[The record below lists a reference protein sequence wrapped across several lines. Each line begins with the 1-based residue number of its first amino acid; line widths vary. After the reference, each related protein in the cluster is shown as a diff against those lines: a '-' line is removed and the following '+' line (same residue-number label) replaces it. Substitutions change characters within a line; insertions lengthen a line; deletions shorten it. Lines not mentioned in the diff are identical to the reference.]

1 MEESANV
8 QTGRAGQKTTM
19 SKRKGKRGRIV
30 NRPAQASAKPR
41 PEAELTVQAP
51 QEIQV
56 SDIELNFIVQLKEC
70 D

>member
-8 QTGRAGQKTTM
+8 QTGGAGQKTTM
-19 SKRKGKRGRIV
+19 GKRKRKRGRIV
-30 NRPAQASAKPR
+30 RPAQASAKPR
-41 PEAELTVQAP
+41 PETELTVQAP